1 MATSKP
7 KYLIINGDDFGSS
20 ESANRGI
27 IDAFRNGILRSASLM
42 VPCPWFPQA
51 VELAKEHG
59 LSCGLHMTLT
69 CEYHR
74 YHFGPLTR
82 APELTRDKKG
92 HTFIANPNEL
102 PVLGQDV
109 IYREIEAQMER
120 FLDFGLKPAF
130 VDAHMCVVP
139 RWDNV
144 FMPVADRLYEKF
156 HVPFLRLGAT
166 AGPKDLPLAQVC
178 GVGSGGEKDAPL
190 KSRFRAQLEALPD
203 GVSYMNCHPAILTD
217 EMLGMEL
224 NPGFAAPRQVDLDVL
239 RDPEV
244 RAWLRELNIE
254 PISAL
259 QIPKS

>member
-1 MATSKP
+1 MATSKT

-51 VELAKEHG
+51 VELAKQHG
-59 LSCGLHMTLT
+59 LACGLHMTLT
-69 CEYHR
+69 CEYHK

-92 HTFIANPNEL
+92 YTFIANPNEL
-102 PVLGQDV
+102 PANGQEIV
-109 IYREIEAQMER
+109 YRELEAQMER

-130 VDAHMCVVP
+130 VDAHMGVVP
-139 RWDNV
+139 RWDNA
-144 FMPVADRLYEKF
+144 FLSVAERLYERF
-156 HVPFLRLGAT
+156 RVPFLRLEKSGGAKSLPLALVT
-166 AGPKDLPLAQVC
+166 GVGASTEKDLPLKQ
-178 GVGSGGEKDAPL
+178 
-190 KSRFRAQLEALPD
+190 RFRAQLQALPE
-203 GVSYMNCHPAILTD
+203 GASYMMCHPAILTD

-224 NPGFAAPRQVDLDVL
+224 TPGFAAPRQTDLDVL

-244 RAWLRELNIE
+244 RQWIRELGIE
-254 PISAL
+254 VISVAEL
-259 QIPKS
+259 PK